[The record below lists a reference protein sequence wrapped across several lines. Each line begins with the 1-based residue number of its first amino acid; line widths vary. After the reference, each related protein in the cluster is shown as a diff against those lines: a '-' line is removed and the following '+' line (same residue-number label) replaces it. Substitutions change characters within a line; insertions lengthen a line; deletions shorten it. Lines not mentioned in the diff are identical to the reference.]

1 MREGYG
7 GGKRVGSII
16 SPQLKRLL
24 SYTQPY
30 GVRLGL
36 GVILVALVAA
46 AEGLVALMIVPAVE
60 YVLDPT
66 KVSASLP
73 LVTLPWNDHVI
84 YLDRFFPANIHN
96 VGTIF
101 AIALFVLYA
110 TKAVAEYLGVTQIQ
124 YAGHAAIRDLRNA
137 LYEKIIRQPV
147 GFFQSNQTG
156 RIISTTINDVDKTRV
171 ALSDYLA
178 DLFQKSFTFI
188 ALVAVM
194 LMLNWKLTIFTTVLL
209 PMVVY
214 PINKLGRKIRFAVSQ
229 SQTRLGD
236 LSQIL
241 EETVSGNRIVKA
253 FGMEDSEIRKF
264 RDVARRLLRE
274 SMRWVRAAVITSP
287 LMDLLGGIVIPLLLL
302 YARGQIQ
309 HKELSEPQF
318 FAFLYAMFNAY
329 MPVKRIGSVY
339 QQFQAAQGASAHVFA
354 YLDRPE
360 EVMDQP
366 GGKILHGLNR
376 EITFSDVSF
385 SYDSLSMPILQ
396 KINLTAQKGE
406 VIALV
411 GSSGAGKTTLVN
423 LIPRFYEVSSGSIR
437 IDGVD
442 TRESTLRSLR
452 GQIAMV
458 TQENIL
464 FHDTVMNNICYGMS
478 NVPKERVMEA
488 AKAALAHDF
497 ILELPQ
503 GYDTLIGERGTRL
516 SGGQRQRI
524 AIARAILKDSPILI
538 LDEATSELD
547 SESELFVQRAIS
559 NLMVGRTTFV
569 IAHRLGTIRKADKIL
584 VLEDGAIRECGT
596 HADLLALG
604 GIYARLHDLQF
615 TDEELLAP
623 AEKQNDA
630 ASNATKKI

>member
-1 MREGYG
+1 
-7 GGKRVGSII
+7 VGSII
-16 SPQLKRLL
+16 SPQLKRLFA
-24 SYTQPY
+24 YVKPY
-30 GVRLGL
+30 SFRLFL
-36 GVILVALVAA
+36 GVLLVAFVAA
-46 AEGLVALMIVPAVE
+46 AEGTVALMIVPAVE
-60 YVLDPT
+60 YVLNPT
-66 KVSASLP
+66 KVSSTLP
-73 LVTLPWNDHVI
+73 LVTLPWSGRVI
-84 YLDRFFPANIHN
+84 YLDRFFPSSIHN
-96 VGTIF
+96 IGTIF
-101 AIALFVLYA
+101 AITLFVLYT
-110 TKAVAEYLGVTQIQ
+110 TKAIAEYLGVTQIQ
-124 YAGHAAIRDLRNA
+124 YAGHAAIRDLRNE
-137 LYEKIIRQPV
+137 LYEKIIRQPI
-147 GFFQSNQTG
+147 GFFQSNPTG
-156 RIISTTINDVDKTRV
+156 RVISATINDVDKTRV
-171 ALSDYLA
+171 ALSDYLG

-194 LMLNWKLTIFTTVLL
+194 LMLNWKLTIFTTLLL
-209 PMVVY
+209 PLVVY
-214 PINKLGRKIRFAVSQ
+214 PINKLGRKIRFSVGQ
-229 SQTRLGD
+229 SQTRLGN

-264 RDVARRLLRE
+264 RDVARRLLKE

-339 QQFQAAQGASAHVFA
+339 QQFQAAQGASTQVFA

-360 EVMDQP
+360 EVIDQP
-366 GGKILHGLNR
+366 GGKILLGLSNA
-376 EITFSDVSF
+376 ITFSDVSF
-385 SYDSLSMPILQ
+385 SYDSQSLYVLQ

-423 LIPRFYEVSSGSIR
+423 LIPRLYEVSSGTIR
-437 IDGVD
+437 IDDVD
-442 TRESTLRSLR
+442 TREITLRSLR

-464 FHDTVMNNICYGMS
+464 FHDTVLNNICYGMR
-478 NVPKERVMEA
+478 NVPKESVIQA
-488 AKAALAHDF
+488 AQAALAHDF

-503 GYDTLIGERGTRL
+503 GYETLIGERGTRL

-547 SESELFVQRAIS
+547 SESELFVQRALS

-569 IAHRLGTIRKADKIL
+569 IAHRLGTIRRADKIL
-584 VLEDGAIRECGT
+584 VLEDGTIRECGT
-596 HADLLALG
+596 HAGLLALG

-623 AEKQNDA
+623 AENQNNA
-630 ASNATKKI
+630 APNASEKI